1 MDELRGK
8 TAVVTGGGSGI
19 GRGIAL
25 ALAAEGVNVVI
36 ADVREASANA
46 VAQETRQIGS
56 RALAVR
62 TDVRHGHDVDELAH
76 TAFGEFGRVELLVQV
91 AGVLHAEALED
102 TSEDDWRWVFEVNA
116 FGIANGCRSFVP
128 RMISQGHECHI
139 VNTSS
144 LAGLVPLR
152 LPHFGLYTA
161 SKYAATG
168 FTEILRAELAPHR
181 IGVSLLVPGAGPK
194 RLGGDV
200 RAKPAAGVR
209 RTITQASS
217 RWRTGHA
224 TAASLE
230 PGADDE
236 NTVWE
241 AADAG
246 ALVVEGIRQNWAYIV
261 TNPRFTRRL
270 VEHRTGRIMADMA
283 RAERF
288 QDDVLLPRLRAS
300 QQRG

>member
-181 IGVSLLVPGAGPK
+181 IGVSLLVPGRVRSDLAATSAQNRPLEYGGPLPRPRHDGEQAT
-194 RLGGDV
+194 RL
-200 RAKPAAGVR
+200 
-209 RTITQASS
+209 
-217 RWRTGHA
+217 
-224 TAASLE
+224 AASLE